1 MELDECALLAH
12 FSAQAQSLSTLI
24 ARSLNVARY
33 SPSVRPPCIR
43 LTMPPEKLTERLI
56 TVFDVETTGLDTQT
70 SRVVQFGHA
79 DFRNGALLRLHDATI
94 NPCTSIPTAASEIH
108 KIYDSDVVDA
118 PTFGMAS
125 KGIAEILGGTDER
138 AAPILCAYN
147 GTRYD
152 VPLLNAEFERHCVS
166 IRIDAARV
174 LDPLVWLKFH
184 RRHWSSR
191 SLAAASEHF
200 RYPLS
205 DAHRASAD
213 AEATGTILCR
223 MIEQGMVPDDV
234 NEAFATQRDM
244 VAVLEHEDQLYGRFL
259 YIDRHDNTTLRMG
272 FGKHVG
278 AAIMNVPRS
287 YLRWVLTLSD
297 LPSFAVSELRSF
309 L

>member
-1 MELDECALLAH
+1 
-12 FSAQAQSLSTLI
+12 
-24 ARSLNVARY
+24 
-33 SPSVRPPCIR
+33 
-43 LTMPPEKLTERLI
+43 MPPRKVSEKLTERLL

-94 NPCTSIPTAASEIH
+94 NPCTPIPAAASSIH
-108 KIYDSDVVDA
+108 QIYDSDVADA
-118 PTFGMAS
+118 PTFGMAR
-125 KGIAEILGGTDER
+125 KGIASLLECADER

-147 GTRYD
+147 GIRYD

-166 IRIDAARV
+166 TRIDAARV

-184 RRHWSSR
+184 RRHWPSR
-191 SLAAASEHF
+191 SLAAASERF
-200 RYPLS
+200 GYRLGA
-205 DAHRASAD
+205 AHRASAD

-234 NEAFATQRDM
+234 NEAFKTQMDM
-244 VAVLEHEDQLYGRFL
+244 AALLEHEDQLYGRFL
-259 YIDRHDNTTLRMG
+259 YIDRHDNSTLRMG

-278 AAIMNVPRS
+278 VALGDVPRS
-287 YLRWVLTLSD
+287 YVRWVLTLSD
-297 LPSFAVSELRSF
+297 LPSFASSELRSF